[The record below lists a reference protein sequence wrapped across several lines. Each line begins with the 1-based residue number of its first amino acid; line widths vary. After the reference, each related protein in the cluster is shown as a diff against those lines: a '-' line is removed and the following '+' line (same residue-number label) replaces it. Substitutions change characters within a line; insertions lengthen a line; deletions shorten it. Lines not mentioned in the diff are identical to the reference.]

1 MFLGI
6 SQHSRVYLRYMQ
18 GRITVPTTGTA
29 RPKTLPDFSG
39 IWNWLMRHRIISLL
53 LAFILIGAIIA
64 AMVTLRT
71 RTEITYIT
79 QPVVRQDLA
88 QSVTASGTVNPQNT
102 VAIGSQSSGTIAEIY
117 VDYNSKVKKGEVLAR
132 IDPTQLQAQLDQA
145 NASLVVTEAQA
156 QAQAA
161 NASGAQSGVAVAQ
174 AGIQTAQSNVSKAQS
189 AYTLAQATLSRDHT
203 LLVQGYLA
211 QNIYDADASASVA
224 AQSALAAAQAA
235 LVQANAS
242 TSQSSSQATGS
253 QYTAQAQNAAIA
265 VSRAQVAQVAYN
277 LQHTIITSPVDGTV
291 VARNVSVGQTVAAS
305 FQTPTLFTI
314 AQNLQKM
321 QVDIAVGESDI
332 GNLRVG
338 NGVDFTVLAYPS
350 KIFHGVVS
358 QVRVNPTTVSNVVTY
373 DVVTL
378 VDNPKTELL
387 PGMTANATINVA
399 VARNALVVPTQ
410 ALSWRPATAAP
421 RTGTRKSSTPKPSAT
436 GLTAS
441 PWGQT
446 APGVGVSA
454 LPGATGMLFV
464 RSGSTMHAVRVRVD
478 LISGTQAAVTP
489 VSGTLNVGDAVV
501 ISDSSQGGTRS
512 TRPATT
518 RGPTSLGRPIH

>member
-1 MFLGI
+1 M
-6 SQHSRVYLRYMQ
+6 H
-18 GRITVPTTGTA
+18 
-29 RPKTLPDFSG
+29 
-39 IWNWLMRHRIISLL
+39 HRILALL
-53 LAFILIGAIIA
+53 LAIVLISAIIVA
-64 AMVTLRT
+64 SVTLRT
-71 RTEITYIT
+71 RTEITYVT
-79 QPVVRQDLA
+79 QPVIRQDLA

-102 VAIGSQSSGTIAEIY
+102 VAIGSQSSGTISEIY

-145 NASLVVTEAQA
+145 NATLVVTEAQA

-189 AYTLAQATLSRDHT
+189 AFTLAQATLSRDRA

-211 QNIYDADASASVA
+211 QNIYDADASAAVA

-399 VARNALVVPTQ
+399 IARNELIVPTQ

-421 RTGTRKSSTPKPSAT
+421 RTGTRKTTTTPKPSAT

-454 LPGATGMLFV
+454 LPGATGLLFV

-489 VSGTLNVGDAVV
+489 ISGSLNVGDAVV
-501 ISDSSQGGTRS
+501 VSDSSQSGTRS
-512 TRPATT
+512 TRPATST
-518 RGPTSLGRPIH
+518 GPTSLGRPIH

>member
-1 MFLGI
+1 
-6 SQHSRVYLRYMQ
+6 
-18 GRITVPTTGTA
+18 
-29 RPKTLPDFSG
+29 
-39 IWNWLMRHRIISLL
+39 
-53 LAFILIGAIIA
+53 
-64 AMVTLRT
+64 
-71 RTEITYIT
+71 
-79 QPVVRQDLA
+79 
-88 QSVTASGTVNPQNT
+88 
-102 VAIGSQSSGTIAEIY
+102 
-117 VDYNSKVKKGEVLAR
+117 DYNSKVKKGEVLAR

-145 NASLVVTEAQA
+145 NATLVVTESQA

-161 NASGAQSGVAVAQ
+161 NASGAQSGVAVAR

-189 AYTLAQATLSRDHT
+189 AYTLAQATVSRDRA

-211 QNIYDADASASVA
+211 QNIYDADASAAVA

-242 TSQSSSQATGS
+242 TSQSSAQAMGS
-253 QYTAQAQNAAIA
+253 QYTAQSQNAAIA

-350 KIFHGVVS
+350 KVFHGVVS

-378 VDNPKTELL
+378 VDNPNLELL

-399 VARNALVVPTQ
+399 IVRNELIVPTQ

-421 RTGTRKSSTPKPSAT
+421 RKGSRTSSSTPKPSAT

-454 LPGATGMLFV
+454 LPGATGLLFV
-464 RSGSTMHAVRVRVD
+464 RNGSTMHAVRVRVD

-489 VSGTLNVGDAVV
+489 ISGTLNVGDAVV
-501 ISDSSQGGTRS
+501 ISDSSQSGTRS
-512 TRPATT
+512 TRPTT
-518 RGPTSLGRPIH
+518 TGGPTTLGRPIH

>member
-1 MFLGI
+1 MFLRV
-6 SQHSRVYLRYMQ
+6 SQHLWVYWADMQ
-18 GRITVPTTGTA
+18 GRISVPASANA
-29 RPKTLPDFSG
+29 RSKSLLSFSG
-39 IWNWLMRHRIISLL
+39 MWNWVMQHRVVALL
-53 LAFILIGAIIA
+53 LLIALIAIIIVSLA
-64 AMVTLRT
+64 TLRT
-71 RTEITYIT
+71 RTEMTYLT
-79 QPVVRQDLA
+79 QPVVRQNLI

-102 VAIGSQSSGTIAEIY
+102 ITIGSQSSGTIAEIY
-117 VDYNSKVKKGEVLAR
+117 VDYNSKVKKGEILAR
-132 IDPTQLQAQLDQA
+132 IDPSQLQAQLDQA
-145 NASLVVTEAQA
+145 NATLAVTQAQA

-189 AYTLAQATLSRDHT
+189 AYTLAQATLSRDHA

-211 QNIYDADASASVA
+211 QNIYDADASAVVA
-224 AQSALAAAQAA
+224 AQSAVAAAQAA
-235 LVQANAS
+235 LNQAKAS
-242 TSQSSSQATGS
+242 TAQSSAQATGS
-253 QYTAQAQNAAIA
+253 QFTAQSQNAAIA

-277 LQHTIITSPVDGTV
+277 LDHTIITSPVDGTV

-314 AQNLQKM
+314 AQNLRKM

-332 GNLRVG
+332 GNVRVG

-350 KIFHGVVS
+350 KVFHGVVS

-399 VARNALVVPTQ
+399 IAQKALIVPTQ
-410 ALSWRPATAAP
+410 ALSWRPASAVP
-421 RTGTRKSSTPKPSAT
+421 RTGPRKSSTPKPSTT

-454 LPGATGMLFV
+454 LPGATGMIFV
-464 RSGSTMHAVRVRVD
+464 RSGSKIRAIRVRVD

-489 VSGTLNVGDAVV
+489 LSGTLNVGDAVV
-501 ISDSSQGGTRS
+501 ISDSSQNGTRS
-512 TRPATT
+512 SRPAMST
-518 RGPTSLGRPIH
+518 GPTSLGRPIH